1 MTGPQGHL
9 GSAKMVINV
18 MIPPKGSS
26 LIIGDKPLR
35 PHLLKEYA
43 LALEWSE
50 ATLDLQESDTISTP
64 GDIRKNQQQ
73 PTSLDVDFS
82 HPTTL
87 GNTSQKKIDLF
98 RALPKLPLNPPL
110 PPIRA
115 TFTTFL
121 DVINDV

>member
-1 MTGPQGHL
+1 M
-9 GSAKMVINV
+9 
-18 MIPPKGSS
+18 
-26 LIIGDKPLR
+26 
-35 PHLLKEYA
+35 KEYA

-87 GNTSQKKIDLF
+87 GNTSQKKIYF
-98 RALPKLPLNPPL
+98 FQALPKLPLNPPL
-110 PPIRA
+110 PPIWA
-115 TFTTFL
+115 TFTTFFGRHKRRL
-121 DVINDV
+121 ARITEPTTMT